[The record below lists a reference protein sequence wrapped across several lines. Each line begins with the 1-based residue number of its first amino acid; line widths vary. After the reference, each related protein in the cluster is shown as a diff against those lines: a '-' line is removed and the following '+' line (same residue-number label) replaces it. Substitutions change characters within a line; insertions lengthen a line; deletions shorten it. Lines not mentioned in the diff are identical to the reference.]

1 MPSART
7 KYMESQLYSRS
18 KMNNRGVVG
27 NIISNITSIISGG
40 KSANVQVTNDS
51 EMRSTKFALPYGIA
65 SSGFKGMGAQVINNS
80 DGSGNTIVGTI
91 DSKRPDV
98 KPGELILY
106 TRDGT
111 QIKLDNNGNIEI
123 TCNSTIKIN
132 GDTQI
137 SGNLSISGTVSASN
151 IN

>member
-7 KYMESQLYSRS
+7 KYMESQMYSRQRA
-18 KMNNRGVVG
+18 NNRGVVG

-40 KSANVQVTNDS
+40 KSANVQMTNDS
-51 EMRSTKFALPYGIA
+51 EMRSTKIALPYGIA
-65 SSGFKGMGAQVINNS
+65 SSGFKGMSAQVIRNS
-80 DGSGNTIVGTI
+80 DGGGNTITGMM

-111 QIKLDNNGNIEI
+111 KIKLDNDGNIEI
-123 TCNSTIKIN
+123 QCNGTVKIN
-132 GDTQI
+132 GEVTV
-137 SGNLSISGTVSASN
+137 SGNLAVSGTVSASN